1 MKETGK
7 MIAWKVKV
15 VFLCQ
20 MVQFSKVNFKM
31 ESFTVMVYIAG
42 LMDQNMKVRY
52 SCTCVN
58 NCRQNTVYVD
68 RYKLRSLRRKSAR
81 WRG

>member
-52 SCTCVN
+52 LC
-58 NCRQNTVYVD
+58 
-68 RYKLRSLRRKSAR
+68 K
-81 WRG
+81 

>member
-1 MKETGK
+1 MAWIVLVFALGLCYCYFSIIFNVFRDMYTKETGK
-7 MIAWKVKV
+7 MIEWKVKV

-42 LMDQNMKVRY
+42 LMDQNMKV
-52 SCTCVN
+52 
-58 NCRQNTVYVD
+58 
-68 RYKLRSLRRKSAR
+68 
-81 WRG
+81 

>member
-1 MKETGK
+1 MYTKETGK
-7 MIAWKVKV
+7 MIEWKVKV

-42 LMDQNMKVRY
+42 LMDQNMKVWY
-52 SCTCVN
+52 L
-58 NCRQNTVYVD
+58 
-68 RYKLRSLRRKSAR
+68 KLK
-81 WRG
+81 